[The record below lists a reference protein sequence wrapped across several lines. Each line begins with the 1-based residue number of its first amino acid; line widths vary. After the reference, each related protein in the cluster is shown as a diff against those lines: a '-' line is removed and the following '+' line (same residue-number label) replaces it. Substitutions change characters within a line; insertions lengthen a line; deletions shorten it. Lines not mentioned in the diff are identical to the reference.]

1 MLVDGQFGEA
11 VDNSLQEK
19 VVSFSVF
26 GMKKR
31 IALVLVALLLGNVP
45 ALPSHAEVCEGN
57 YCSVTFEF
65 TGDIVQFN
73 VPVGVSSIDF
83 EVLGASGGRGGQGG
97 KVTGTLTN
105 LPQSLYVVVGSAG
118 SIGSQVAGGYNGGGQ
133 AGGYRTN
140 EGSGGG
146 ATDIRLD
153 LGLDSR
159 IVVAGGGG
167 GAGGF
172 SGAPGGAGGGLVAAS
187 GQSGQGSG
195 GGGGT
200 QSAGGAGGVSNG
212 GTSASAG
219 SFGAGGT
226 GGNSTNAGGGGG
238 GGGWYGGGGGG
249 ADDDNCCSD
258 GGGGGGGSSYTD
270 ANYVLNEVHESG
282 VQLGNGKVVFN
293 YVKSLVITEFAGVQ
307 LDSATAQFNLG
318 MSLNTPVELSQFDLS
333 GLSCASTSLEPQGT
347 NYVLTAID
355 CLDGTQ
361 TLRVAPGAI
370 DGLQP
375 LGEMVANVE
384 FDATAPQF
392 DWQPAVVDHLAA
404 TATID
409 FSIVDA
415 QLSAQA
421 LIVSGCDLVEVVAGQ
436 ILLTECNEE
445 TATVTLPALA
455 LSDSWG
461 NASPEQDAVQ
471 QISFDFTVPTISFSN
486 ITTDEITA
494 QHSFELMFSEPST
507 LDVTR
512 ISANTTTDCEFTVE
526 AGPASALVAGNCGYG
541 EISYTVLAGAL
552 TDDVGNIGPQS
563 DLVISFTVS
572 EPAVVVPPAVTP
584 EPEVQP
590 SQPEPEVI
598 EVPIPP
604 VSNPPTSE
612 PPSQVSQ
619 PETPVQPVPAEEVL
633 PTPEIEAEQPA
644 AEEEAEALP
653 EPAEESIEPTQAD
666 PESPAEPALTS
677 EQVEEIEIEGEPEV
691 SDVQA
696 EPAESAQTQQLNAEP
711 AAQVTE
717 QPRLDPKSIPSD
729 SGQLSLWLITAGGAA
744 AVGATGYLVLRF
756 IGK

>member
-1 MLVDGQFGEA
+1 MLVDGQLGEA
-11 VDNSLQEK
+11 VDNSLHENGG
-19 VVSFSVF
+19 SFSVF
-26 GMKKR
+26 GMKNR

-57 YCSVTFEF
+57 YCSVTFDF

-83 EVLGASGGRGGQGG
+83 EVLGASGGRGGLGG

-105 LPQSLYVVVGSAG
+105 LPEKLFIVVGSFG
-118 SIGSQVAGGYNGGGQ
+118 SVGSQAAGGYNGGGQ

-167 GAGGF
+167 GAVGF

-200 QSAGGAGGVSNG
+200 QSAGGAAGVSNG

-282 VQLGNGKVVFN
+282 VQLGNGQVVFN
-293 YVKSLVITEFAGVQ
+293 YVKSLVITEFTGVQ
-307 LDSATAQFNLG
+307 LDSETAQFGLG
-318 MSLNTPVELSQFDLS
+318 LSLNTPLELTQFDLS
-333 GLSCASTSLEPQGT
+333 GLSCAATSLEPQGT
-347 NYVLTAID
+347 NYVLTATD

-361 TLRVAPGAI
+361 TLRVPPGAV

-375 LGEMVANVE
+375 LGEIVASVE
-384 FDATAPQF
+384 FDATGPQF

-409 FSIVDA
+409 YSIADA
-415 QLSAQA
+415 ELSSQA
-421 LIVSGCDLVEVVAGQ
+421 LVVTGCDLVEVVAGQ
-436 ILLTECNEE
+436 ILLTECTEE
-445 TATVTLPALA
+445 TASVTLPALA

-461 NASPEQDAVQ
+461 NASPQQDAVQ
-471 QISFDFTVPTISFSN
+471 QIAFDFTVPIISFSN

-494 QHSFELMFSEPST
+494 QHSFELMFSEPSS

-512 ISANTTTDCEFTVE
+512 ISANAATDCEFTVE

-604 VSNPPTSE
+604 VSNPPISE

-619 PETPVQPVPAEEVL
+619 PEPPVQTVPAEEVL

-677 EQVEEIEIEGEPEV
+677 EQVEEVEIESEPEV
-691 SDVQA
+691 SDVLA
-696 EPAESAQTQQLNAEP
+696 EPAESVQPQLLNAER
-711 AAQVTE
+711 AAQVTQ
-717 QPRLDPKSIPSD
+717 QPRLDQQAIPSD
-729 SGQLSLWLITAGGAA
+729 SRQLSLWFIAAGGAA